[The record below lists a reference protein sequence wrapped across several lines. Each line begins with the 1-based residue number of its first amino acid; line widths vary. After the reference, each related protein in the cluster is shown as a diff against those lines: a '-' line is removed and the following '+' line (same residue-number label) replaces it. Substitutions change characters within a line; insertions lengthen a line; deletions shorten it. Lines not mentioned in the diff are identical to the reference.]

1 MAVWDNLAEGSCY
14 EMWLME
20 ADHMNFEHL
29 SGSLVVDLEDIETVG
44 DKHPLEEGIGQDTD
58 LVDSFV
64 GDMVAEDLLV
74 FAVQAVAYSFAAVAD
89 VDDGCNCSYVV
100 DLD

>member
-1 MAVWDNLAEGSCY
+1 MVAWDNLAEGSCY
-14 EMWLME
+14 GMWLTE
-20 ADHMNFEHL
+20 VDHMNFEHL
-29 SGSLVVDLEDIETVG
+29 LGSLVVDLEDIETVG

-64 GDMVAEDLLV
+64 GEMVAEDSPV
-74 FAVQAVAYSFAAVAD
+74 VEVQAVAYSFAAVAD
-89 VDDGCNCSYVV
+89 VDDGCNCSCVV